1 MLHSCD
7 NFSQPWYLHQ
17 TANGNQKRYRTPSRG
32 FFYYLAANQL
42 TRDLSRWLSTWL
54 RNTRAWDGMS
64 TTGCS
69 AYRRHPIPKCPG
81 HQYLAS
87 GQSCSGSDHAASSCA
102 WKPTTPQATPPSQT
116 PPLQANFPGQ
126 LRPSIKRSLNKVE
139 HCPFAG
145 GKFSHKCQTMG
156 HPEYQC
162 PSKLRQTVRLSLTCV
177 YTC

>member
-1 MLHSCD
+1 MGSTPNRKWQPEAIQDPLSW
-7 NFSQPWYLHQ
+7 FFLLFGSQPINKRFVQMVINLAQ
-17 TANGNQKRYRTPSRG
+17 THEGMGWHVYNRLFRLQKASNTKMPWTS
-32 FFYYLAANQL
+32 LMAA
-42 TRDLSRWLSTWL
+42 
-54 RNTRAWDGMS
+54 AV
-64 TTGCS
+64 
-69 AYRRHPIPKCPG
+69 
-81 HQYLAS
+81 S
-87 GQSCSGSDHAASSCA
+87 GQSCSSSDHAASSCA

-116 PPLQANFPGQ
+116 PPLQANSPGQ